1 MTSNYNYGKFFVFIF
16 FLIYLLIGV
25 FTYKD
30 YGVNIEEQTQL
41 YSGFFWLSYI
51 VDFFSFGELKLKT
64 INYLSYLEDKS
75 LPSPEIY
82 GPIFDVPTAFIDIF
96 FNFDGRIYN
105 YEYRHLIIFLIFF
118 FSSICVYQIF
128 LDRFN
133 STFLSIF
140 GTSLYIFSPRIYGDS
155 FHNNK
160 DILFLSLVVFSIY
173 FIFKI
178 FDKRKIKYIF
188 LFSIFSALATSTRVM
203 GIFLPTS
210 LILFLILENKKG
222 TLKKNI
228 KFIILIILTYCIF
241 LYLHWPY
248 LWENPIF
255 NLIEFIKKSKN
266 WIYSYYILFNGKYFL
281 TTNLPDSFIF
291 TWIGITTPIIN
302 LLFFFLGYYFIL
314 KRVFKRFISI
324 KEYTSLN
331 NDFWRG
337 GSEKKDFYIFLS
349 ISFLILILLSL
360 NVSLVSGWRHLYF
373 LNFFIV
379 YIAIFYVKIILLLF
393 RNKSKKILYGLLTLL
408 LLPAINK
415 IIVLHPFQSLYFNE
429 LLADK
434 KKNEFLVDRDGLT
447 SLDSFKKIISI
458 EEKKEIVNL
467 ANASFLP
474 YYRIAKS
481 LKIDQQKKLNFT
493 GTDYNNADYIF
504 NNFVYEVDP
513 KYNNKYKIPDNFR
526 LVYSLEIDGI
536 KMYELYKKKEH

>member
-1 MTSNYNYGKFFVFIF
+1 
-16 FLIYLLIGV
+16 
-25 FTYKD
+25 
-30 YGVNIEEQTQL
+30 
-41 YSGFFWLSYI
+41 
-51 VDFFSFGELKLKT
+51 
-64 INYLSYLEDKS
+64 
-75 LPSPEIY
+75 
-82 GPIFDVPTAFIDIF
+82 
-96 FNFDGRIYN
+96 
-105 YEYRHLIIFLIFF
+105 
-118 FSSICVYQIF
+118 
-128 LDRFN
+128 
-133 STFLSIF
+133 
-140 GTSLYIFSPRIYGDS
+140 
-155 FHNNK
+155 
-160 DILFLSLVVFSIY
+160 
-173 FIFKI
+173 
-178 FDKRKIKYIF
+178 
-188 LFSIFSALATSTRVM
+188 M

-210 LILFLILENKKG
+210 LILFLLLENRKD

-248 LWENPIF
+248 LWENPIV

-393 RNKSKKILYGLLTLL
+393 RNRSKKILYGLLTLL

-458 EEKKEIVNL
+458 EEKKEIINL